1 VFGAENTQA
10 LLAEILRFFLL
21 TSKQTCQAKD
31 WKFAH
36 SLECSVFQKLK
47 PQVLP
52 NNARALLR
60 MVLRTWKGKYTPQE
74 LGVFTNLETHIQD
87 IQESQAHLDRLNLTS
102 KAVKSYSDTD
112 MTQEAIMAYA
122 ARVRLSLD
130 IDVTFRLG
138 IQN

>member
-1 VFGAENTQA
+1 M
-10 LLAEILRFFLL
+10 
-21 TSKQTCQAKD
+21 
-31 WKFAH
+31 
-36 SLECSVFQKLK
+36 ECSVFQKLK

-60 MVLRTWKGKYTPQE
+60 MVLRTWKGKYTTQE

-102 KAVKSYSDTD
+102 KAVKSYSETN

-122 ARVRLSLD
+122 ARVCVSLD
-130 IDVTFRLG
+130 MSVTLNSWWSELTAKLVG
-138 IQN
+138 Y